1 MTGLL
6 DPASP
11 LRIPP
16 PALQAGDVES
26 AVHASLSEPR
36 LQGAL
41 LVGLPGVGKTR
52 TIEDALERFMGT
64 FHIERLLCTTHLAQQ
79 PYGSLLLLATDADGP
94 LSPDPLEAYAVI
106 RRALRERAGDR
117 PVLLVVDTCDRI
129 DELSASLISQLV
141 RERAVSLLA
150 ATDTLTP
157 PVDLLTALWC
167 ENRIRRIDLNGM
179 DRDSSRRLLERTLG
193 APVSPRSV
201 DVLAT
206 ATGGNPQ
213 LLINLV
219 RHQRRQGTLRLHEGT
234 WILAAPLDY
243 TGIQHIEDSRLARL
257 SSPARDLVLMI
268 AMVEAVPLSA
278 LLRIAEEDVLSSL
291 LATGLLHTTAGPLST
306 VRLAERALSE
316 MLAHSIP
323 PARRLRLWETLQS
336 AVEIRTLPPVSRFG
350 FARCAVRCHTRPDPW
365 LVATGA
371 SHAL

>member
-117 PVLLVVDTCDRI
+117 PVLLVVDNCDR
-129 DELSASLISQLV
+129 
-141 RERAVSLLA
+141 AVLA
-150 ATDTLTP
+150 AAVRTGQHRSAAEL
-157 PVDLLTALWC
+157 LLT
-167 ENRIRRIDLNGM
+167 RI
-179 DRDSSRRLLERTLG
+179 
-193 APVSPRSV
+193 
-201 DVLAT
+201 
-206 ATGGNPQ
+206 
-213 LLINLV
+213 
-219 RHQRRQGTLRLHEGT
+219 
-234 WILAAPLDY
+234 
-243 TGIQHIEDSRLARL
+243 
-257 SSPARDLVLMI
+257 SPAAHRR
-268 AMVEAVPLSA
+268 AYRAH
-278 LLRIAEEDVLSSL
+278 LRRGS
-291 LATGLLHTTAGPLST
+291 AGP
-306 VRLAERALSE
+306 
-316 MLAHSIP
+316 
-323 PARRLRLWETLQS
+323 
-336 AVEIRTLPPVSRFG
+336 
-350 FARCAVRCHTRPDPW
+350 
-365 LVATGA
+365 
-371 SHAL
+371 